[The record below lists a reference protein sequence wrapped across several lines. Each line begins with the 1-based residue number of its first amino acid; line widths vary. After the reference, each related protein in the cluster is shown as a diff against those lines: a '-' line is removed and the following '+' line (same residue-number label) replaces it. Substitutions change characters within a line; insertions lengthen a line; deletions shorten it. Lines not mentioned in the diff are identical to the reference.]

1 MIAVGQKAPDLT
13 LPNQKGEAV
22 TLSALWKSGPVVV
35 YFYPKDETPGCTAQ
49 ACGFRDAYSTF
60 KDAGAE
66 VVGISSDDADSH
78 QRFADHHRLPFVL
91 LADTR
96 GEARKAFGVK
106 KTLGLLPGRTT
117 FVVDRNGVVQHV
129 FDSQLR
135 PTAHV
140 GEALDVVKRLVAA

>member
-1 MIAVGQKAPDLT
+1 MIAVGQKAPDLS
-13 LPNQKGEAV
+13 LPNQKGDEV
-22 TLSALWKSGPVVV
+22 TLSKLWANGPVVV

>member
-117 FVVDRNGVVQHV
+117 FVLDRNGVVQHV